1 MPKTALQKIVF
12 GGIMAVVMVCC
23 MCPLMSLVATIV
35 FKGGFNGQLAATW
48 AQTLA
53 LNFPMA
59 FCWQIFVAGPLV
71 RFVFNRFFARR
82 A

>member
-1 MPKTALQKIVF
+1 MPKTALQKIAF
-12 GGIMAVVMVCC
+12 GGIMAVVMVYG
-23 MCPLMSLVATIV
+23 MCPLMSLVATVV
-35 FKGGFNGQLAATW
+35 FKGGLGGQLAAIW
-48 AQTLA
+48 LQTLA

-71 RFVFNRFFARR
+71 RFVFNRFFAQR